1 MTGKTVL
8 LYIGEFKIKIYTAAS
23 FSEQTRIRQYKEPLF
38 HLGHS
43 VLSTWLDEQVKPEG
57 MSDEQFGKKMAAKDL
72 QEIAAADCLILDL
85 EAPSKTMGKMVELGF
100 ALAKH
105 KLIYIVAP
113 ENTFTNGHIFC
124 MLADQR
130 FVDWPALLSHFTKT
144 HPCQPKS

>member
-1 MTGKTVL
+1 M
-8 LYIGEFKIKIYTAAS
+8 KIYTAAS
-23 FSEQTRIRQYKEPLF
+23 FSEQNRIRQYKEPLF

-43 VLSTWLDEQVKPEG
+43 VLSTWLDEQVKPAG

-72 QEIAAADCLILDL
+72 QEIAAADCFILDL
-85 EAPSKTMGKMVELGF
+85 EAPSQTMGKMVELGF

-113 ENTFTNGHIFC
+113 ETTFTKGHIFC

-130 FVDWPALLSHFTKT
+130 FTSWLDLLSYFAKNHDN
-144 HPCQPKS
+144 

>member
-1 MTGKTVL
+1 M
-8 LYIGEFKIKIYTAAS
+8 KIYTAAS
-23 FSEQTRIRQYKEPLF
+23 FSEQNRIRQYKEPLF

-57 MSDEQFGKKMAAKDL
+57 MSDEQFGRKMASKDL
-72 QEIAAADCLILDL
+72 QEIAAADCFILDL

-113 ENTFTNGHIFC
+113 EGYFTNGHIFC

-130 FVDWPALLSHFTKT
+130 FEDWQALLSHFAKV